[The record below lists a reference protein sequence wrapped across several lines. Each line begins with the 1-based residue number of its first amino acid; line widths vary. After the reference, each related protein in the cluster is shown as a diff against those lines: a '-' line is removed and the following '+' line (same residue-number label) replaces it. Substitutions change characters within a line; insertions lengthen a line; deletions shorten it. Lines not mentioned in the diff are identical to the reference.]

1 MADADNEIAP
11 WALGASPPPLPAE
24 LFAERRRALATR
36 MGPGAVMVLPGA
48 RVQHSSRDS
57 EYPFRPDS
65 ELYWCTGLDLPEALA
80 VISTVEGGAGG
91 DAAGVPQARLTLFV
105 QPLDAEAE
113 RWAGVREAP
122 EAIGARLGADAVFAL
137 DELPTQL
144 APQLDA
150 ADTVFFRFGA
160 HEHIEGHIVEA
171 LQRARAR
178 GARKGSGPRRVIDP
192 GEALDALRLV
202 KDAHEIARIRAA
214 AALTLEGFRA
224 LSGRVH
230 AGVGEWALQAEL
242 EAAFR
247 RGGGDGPAF
256 GTIVASGA
264 NACVL
269 HYVSNRDRLTAGQM
283 VLVDAG
289 ASRGWYAGDV
299 TRSFPVDG
307 RFSPEA
313 RAVYD
318 AVERARAAAV
328 AAVRPGV
335 TIEAVHRAALEVLCA
350 FLVDEGR
357 VAGSVSDVLESE
369 SYKPFYPHSTSH
381 WLGLDVHDVG
391 DYALKGEGRVLEP
404 GMVLTVE
411 PGLYF
416 TTDPRF
422 SQIGVRIE
430 DDVLVTADGHENLTQ
445 GVATDAEAM
454 AALAAG

>member
-1 MADADNEIAP
+1 
-11 WALGASPPPLPAE
+11 
-24 LFAERRRALATR
+24 
-36 MGPGAVMVLPGA
+36 MVLPGA

-57 EYPFRPDS
+57 EHPFRPDS
-65 ELYWCTGLDLPEALA
+65 EMYWCTGLDLPDALA
-80 VISTVEGGAGG
+80 VVSTVDGGAGG
-91 DAAGVPQARLTLFV
+91 DAAGDPRAHLTLFV
-105 QPLDAEAE
+105 QPRDAEAE
-113 RWAGVREAP
+113 RWAGVREGPDAVR
-122 EAIGARLGADAVFAL
+122 ERLGAEAAFAL

-144 APQLDA
+144 AQQLDA

-160 HEHIEGHIVEA
+160 HAHVEDHVIEA

-178 GARKGSGPRRVIDP
+178 GARKGTGPRRVIDP
-192 GEALDALRLV
+192 GEVLDPLRLI
-202 KDAHEIARIRAA
+202 KDTHEIALMRAA

-224 LSGRVH
+224 LTGRVR

-247 RGGGDGPAF
+247 RQGGDGPAF

-269 HYVSNRDRLTAGQM
+269 HYVSSRDRLAAGEM

-299 TRSFPVDG
+299 TRTFPVDG
-307 RFSPEA
+307 RFTPEG
-313 RAVYD
+313 RAVHD
-318 AVERARAAAV
+318 AVDRARAAAV
-328 AAVRPGV
+328 AAVKPGV
-335 TIEAVHRAALEVLCA
+335 TIDAVHHAALEVLCA
-350 FLVDEGR
+350 FLVDEGC
-357 VAGSVSDVLESE
+357 VDGQVDDVLESG

-391 DYALKGEGRVLEP
+391 DYARKGAGRVLEP

-416 TTDPRF
+416 PTDSRF
-422 SQIGVRIE
+422 AQIGVRIE
-430 DDVLVTADGHENLTQ
+430 DDVLVTAEGHENLTQ
-445 GVATDAEAM
+445 GLATDAEAM